1 MKLSRFFH
9 HVKIENNVYAIYNSL
24 VMEIAYVDS
33 KTYKKVIDF
42 SVSKKQ
48 AEELKKIG
56 VYVSK
61 RSLDDEALK
70 LVRKRYEKV
79 TGKVNIMY
87 FIMSSA
93 CNLGCKY
100 CFIENC
106 QFNNNKEINMSEK
119 TALEAL
125 IKYTDYLKLN
135 KMRGSVIFYGG
146 EPLVNWKV
154 IKLVLNKATEL
165 SSPIDFSMVTN
176 ATLLD
181 KEKIEFLAEKQ
192 VEIGISID
200 GPKELNDKN
209 RVYRH
214 GNKSVYDEVIKKFPY
229 LELSNAKFGLSITV
243 SEDLLN
249 KQDEVLNWLKKLGV
263 KSIFYNLYH
272 YTSYDSNWESYYK
285 KACDFLIKSYKLLS
299 SSDIYDGRIIR
310 KIDSFYNN
318 EFKFSDCGAIGANQ
332 LAIKPNGDIC
342 ICHGY
347 LKTDKYVIGN
357 IKELSIEEIMN
368 SDEIKFWKERN
379 TLNNKKCLNCNALFI
394 CGGGCAIQAEA
405 LFDDRKMIDKPFCI
419 HTKKTLSWILKEAYQ
434 LNKKINNNTKE
445 VRQ

>member
-1 MKLSRFFH
+1 MRLSRFFH
-9 HVKIENNVYAIYNSL
+9 HIKIENNVYAIYNSL

-33 KTYKKVIDF
+33 ETYKKVINF
-42 SVSKKQ
+42 SVSEKQ

-61 RSLDDEALK
+61 RSSDDEALK

-106 QFNNNKEINMSEK
+106 QFNNNKETNMSEK

-154 IKLVLNKATEL
+154 IKLVLNKANEL

-200 GPKELNDKN
+200 GPKKLNDKN

-243 SEDLLN
+243 SEDLLKN
-249 KQDEVLNWLKKLGV
+249 QDEVLDWLKKLGV

-272 YTSYDSNWESYYK
+272 YTSYDSNWKSYYK

-299 SSDIYDGRIIR
+299 SNNIYDGRIIR

-357 IKELSIEEIMN
+357 IRKISIKEIMS
-368 SDEIKFWKERN
+368 SDEMKFWKERN

-405 LFDDRKMIDKPFCI
+405 LFGDRKKIDKPFCM
-419 HTKKTLSWILKEAYQ
+419 HTKKTLSWILKESYR
-434 LNKKINNNTKE
+434 LSKKINDNTKE